1 MSLLL
6 TKLALAPACVAIAS
20 LIGRRFGPRAGGLA
34 GGLPVVGGPIL
45 LVLTMQ
51 HDRAFGSAAAA
62 GSLGG
67 LFATTVFVL
76 VYARLAVRA
85 GPVACVVAG
94 WAAFLVTIA
103 LLSAF
108 DPLRE
113 VALAMACGSF
123 ALAPLLMPDLGDQ
136 ETEPPRPPRWDLPV
150 RMAVAAALV
159 VAISAASSVLGSRV
173 SGLLT
178 PFPILTAVLGVFTQ
192 YQAGAASV
200 EPLMRGF
207 LVAYFSFAA
216 FSYVVSLALESMAI
230 GPAFAVASAAAIV
243 TQIATV
249 TVTRSRERRI
259 PERAQSPAESWNDR
273 QSRDAGHGG
282 GPGA

>member
-1 MSLLL
+1 VTLLL
-6 TKLALAPACVAIAS
+6 AKLALAPACVAIAS
-20 LIGRRFGPRAGGLA
+20 LVGRRFGPRAGGLA

-45 LVLTMQ
+45 LVLTLQ
-51 HDRAFGSAAAA
+51 HGREFGSTAAA

-76 VYARLAVRA
+76 VYAWLAVRA
-85 GPVACVVAG
+85 GPMVCVFAG
-94 WAAFLVTIA
+94 WLGFLATIS

-108 DPLRE
+108 DPPRE
-113 VALAMACGSF
+113 VALLMACGSF
-123 ALAPLLMPDLGDQ
+123 ALAPLVMPDLGEQ

-159 VAISAASSVLGSRV
+159 VAISAASSALGSRV

-192 YQAGAASV
+192 HQSGAAAV

-216 FSYVVSLALESMAI
+216 FSYVASLALESMAI

-243 TQIATV
+243 TQIV
-249 TVTRSRERRI
+249 TVAVTGLR
-259 PERAQSPAESWNDR
+259 
-273 QSRDAGHGG
+273 
-282 GPGA
+282 